1 MADNMEVE
9 RGEFV
14 ICAARCVSFRLRS
27 ALSLIEFFPRH
38 GFGGTTC
45 IQTCAKCMHI
55 FFILWLVW
63 SLSQSFQWETSMSV
77 ATMRWVLM
85 VKINWQNCMSLCCC
99 RCHRIGQ
106 NQPVLVIRLV
116 TAGTV
121 DETIVQRAQTK
132 RGLERLL
139 LARRSFG
146 MYSDNLLAPSAQVRW
161 RSVKVPMSH
170 FWFRWWMTLLPYDSD

>member
-1 MADNMEVE
+1 MVLDVLEELLNHRGWLFVRLDGSTKLTDRQVAIRRFNHESVEQLPVFLVSARAGSCGLNLQTAADT
-9 RGEFV
+9 V
-14 ICAARCVSFRLRS
+14 IIFDSDWN
-27 ALSLIEFFPRH
+27 P
-38 GFGGTTC
+38 
-45 IQTCAKCMHI
+45 QTDLQA
-55 FFILWLVW
+55 
-63 SLSQSFQWETSMSV
+63 QD
-77 ATMRWVLM
+77 
-85 VKINWQNCMSLCCC
+85 

-170 FWFRWWMTLLPYDSD
+170 FWFRW